1 MAWTASIG
9 AARTNPVPSDSLMVP
24 ITFTNGEI
32 TFEKEFKF
40 TSDTMQSAEDVA
52 AFAANEANK
61 IGAMYEAAAQLE
73 NVTTIQ
79 STPRVV
85 TNFQARAV
93 MMQIPTSEGR
103 NLFVDVDDYCKAA
116 GGTVL
121 QAWEYANN
129 FYRTGALVNGLAPV
143 FGLTESQL
151 DELFQQA
158 ALIEA

>member
-1 MAWTASIG
+1 MAWTANIG
-9 AARTNPVPSDSLMVP
+9 AARPNPVPSDSLMVP
-24 ITFTNGEI
+24 ITFTNGDI
-32 TFEKEFKF
+32 TFTKEFKF
-40 TSDTMQSAEDVA
+40 TVDTMQSAEDVA

-85 TNFQARAV
+85 TNFQARAALMAV
-93 MMQIPTSEGR
+93 G
-103 NLFVDVDDYCKAA
+103 LFDAVDAYCKQA
-116 GGTVL
+116 GGATF

-129 FYRTGALVNGLAPV
+129 FYRTGALVNGLAPQ
-143 FGLTESQL
+143 FGLTEADL
-151 DELFQQA
+151 DTLFQQA